1 MFSVKSNTS
10 SPVAGLMME
19 SLCSEVNLGGKKP
32 FKVKTSMQPFKKHRV
47 IVFGQVGYNRNG
59 VSGIARVLKS

>member
-32 FKVKTSMQPFKKHRV
+32 FKKHRV